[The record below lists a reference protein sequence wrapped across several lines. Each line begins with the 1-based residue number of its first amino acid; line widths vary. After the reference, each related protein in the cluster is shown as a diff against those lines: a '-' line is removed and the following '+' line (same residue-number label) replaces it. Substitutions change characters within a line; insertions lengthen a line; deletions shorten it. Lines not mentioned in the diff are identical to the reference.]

1 MTWEEQACILGI
13 QKQEKS
19 DYFHAKK
26 EINTLSKKKPTMQAA
41 SVESTRRI
49 TWMGREE
56 DLRAGRVRVV
66 VLA

>member
-1 MTWEEQACILGI
+1 LEITSLGI
-13 QKQEKS
+13 LKEDKS
-19 DYFHAKK
+19 GYFHVKNGDKYTVKK
-26 EINTLSKKKPTMQAA
+26 TPTMQAA

-49 TWMGREE
+49 TWMGRDE